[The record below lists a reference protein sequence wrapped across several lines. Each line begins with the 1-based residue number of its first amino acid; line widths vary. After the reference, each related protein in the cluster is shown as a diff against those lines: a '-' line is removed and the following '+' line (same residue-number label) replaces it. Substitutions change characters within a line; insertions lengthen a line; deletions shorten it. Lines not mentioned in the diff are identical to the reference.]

1 MIVELELKDLQIPQG
16 LLPRVITG
24 TVEEKVEEYKEMVE
38 NGTDFDPILV
48 WKRPDGSYW
57 IIDGVHRTEA
67 YKRAGRTTI
76 KAKLVDCKDELDYRI
91 KAIEA
96 NLKHGLPL
104 RKEEKIVLA
113 QTLYKLGIDIPELTK
128 IFSVSQRTMYYWL
141 RSMKDQE
148 KAELKKKA
156 LELRSQG
163 LSVREVGEKLGVDYS
178 TISKWENEFVEKLQK
193 LQNFNKPSEPPQPSE
208 PSESDVSFLQNL
220 QKWDKPSEPT
230 QPPSE
235 PLKPAE
241 PSEPSPTPEDDIE
254 KKLQD
259 LLAGRLPLN
268 DEEEDQE
275 EEDEIL
281 ADYKPEPRRR
291 DEPVFPPEPE
301 DWPYP
306 VQVPEHLRER
316 FVKDKEFR
324 LRMMAEIDLFRLSK
338 GKPPLYK
345 EWIEEKEGENY
356 EEVLERFKR
365 KNKGGRP
372 PKERP
377 PLDDEGQLDWFFN
390 DIYGKILHITIAWD
404 WYIAERFLLKLIKKF
419 VDTRLISVRGKGC
432 KEKGVLGVFIQN
444 VDPELYESYFYPEWW
459 EERYG
464 KFKRG

>member
-67 YKRAGRTTI
+67 YKRAGRATI

-104 RKEEKIVLA
+104 RKEEKVILA

-128 IFSVSQRTMYYWL
+128 IFAVSQRTMYYWL
-141 RSMKDQE
+141 RSMKGQE
-148 KAELKKKA
+148 KEELKKQA
-156 LELRSQG
+156 LELRAQG
-163 LSVREVGEKLGVDYS
+163 LTAREVGEKLGLEHT
-178 TISKWENEFVEKLQK
+178 TIIRWENELGAK
-193 LQNFNKPSEPPQPSE
+193 
-208 PSESDVSFLQNL
+208 LQNL
-220 QKWDKPSEPT
+220 QKCTKPSEPT

-235 PLKPAE
+235 PLEPEPSK

-259 LLAGRLPLN
+259 LLAGRLPL
-268 DEEEDQE
+268 DEEEEQE

-281 ADYKPEPRRR
+281 ADYKPEPRKR
-291 DEPVFPPEPE
+291 DEPVFPPEPEPE

-324 LRMMAEIDLFRLSK
+324 LRMMAEIDLFRLSR
-338 GKPPLYK
+338 GKPPLFK
-345 EWIEEKEGENY
+345 EWIEQKEGENY

-444 VDPELYESYFYPEWW
+444 VDPSLYESYFYPEWW

-464 KFKRG
+464 KFNKGGK

>member
-1 MIVELELKDLQIPQG
+1 MIVELELKDLQTPQG

-128 IFSVSQRTMYYWL
+128 IFAVSQRTMYYWL

-148 KAELKKKA
+148 KEELKKQA
-156 LELRSQG
+156 LELRKQG
-163 LSVREVGEKLGVDYS
+163 LTVREAAEKLGVS
-178 TISKWENEFVEKLQK
+178 HITIVRWENELGTFLQNLQK
-193 LQNFNKPSEPPQPSE
+193 CSKPSEPTQPSDSDVPFLQNLQKCDKPSEPPQPSE
-208 PSESDVSFLQNL
+208 PSE
-220 QKWDKPSEPT
+220 
-230 QPPSE
+230 
-235 PLKPAE
+235 
-241 PSEPSPTPEDDIE
+241 PSPTTEDDIE

-259 LLAGRLPLN
+259 FLAGRFPLD
-268 DEEEDQE
+268 DEDKEQE

-281 ADYKPEPRRR
+281 ADYKPEPRKQ
-291 DEPVFPPEPE
+291 DKPVFPPEPE

-324 LRMMAEIDLFRLSK
+324 LRMMAEIDLFRLSR
-338 GKPPLYK
+338 GKQPLYK

-356 EEVLERFKR
+356 EEVLERFKDQR

-419 VDTRLISVRGKGC
+419 VDTRLMSVRGKGC

-464 KFKRG
+464 KFNKGASNER

>member
-67 YKRAGRTTI
+67 YKRAGRATI

-104 RKEEKIVLA
+104 RKEEKVILA

-128 IFSVSQRTMYYWL
+128 IFAVSQRTMYYWL
-141 RSMKDQE
+141 RSMKSQE
-148 KAELKKKA
+148 KEELKKQA
-156 LELRSQG
+156 LELRAQG
-163 LSVREVGEKLGVDYS
+163 LSVREVGEKLGVPYP
-178 TISKWENEFVEKLQK
+178 TIARWEKE
-193 LQNFNKPSEPPQPSE
+193 
-208 PSESDVSFLQNL
+208 DVSFLQNL
-220 QKWDKPSEPT
+220 QKWNKPSESP

-235 PLKPAE
+235 PLEPEPSK

-259 LLAGRLPLN
+259 LLAGRLPL
-268 DEEEDQE
+268 DEEEEQE

-291 DEPVFPPEPE
+291 DEPVFPPEPK

-324 LRMMAEIDLFRLSK
+324 LRMMAEIDLFRLSR
-338 GKPPLYK
+338 GKPPLFK
-345 EWIEEKEGENY
+345 EWIEQKEGENY

-390 DIYGKILHITIAWD
+390 DILSKILHIPIAWD
-404 WYIAERFLLKLIKKF
+404 WYIAERFLLKLIKEF
-419 VDTRLISVRGKGC
+419 VDTRLMAVRGKGC

-464 KFKRG
+464 KFNKGGK

>member
-113 QTLYKLGIDIPELTK
+113 QTLYKLGIDVPELTK
-128 IFSVSQRTMYYWL
+128 VFAVSQRTMYYWL

-148 KAELKKKA
+148 KAELKKQA
-156 LELRSQG
+156 LELRAQG
-163 LSVREVGEKLGVDYS
+163 LTLKEVGEKLGVAIS
-178 TISKWENEFVEKLQK
+178 TVSTWENE
-193 LQNFNKPSEPPQPSE
+193 NFQ
-208 PSESDVSFLQNL
+208 FLQNL
-220 QKWDKPSEPT
+220 QKLKKTSDLP

-235 PLKPAE
+235 PLKPEPPE

-259 LLAGRLPLN
+259 FLAGRFPLD
-268 DEEEDQE
+268 DEEEEQKE
-275 EEDEIL
+275 EEDDFF
-281 ADYKPEPRRR
+281 ADYKPEPRKN
-291 DEPVFPPEPE
+291 EPVFPPEPEPE

-306 VQVPEHLRER
+306 VQVPEHQRER

-324 LRMMAEIDLFRLSK
+324 LRIMAEIDLFRISK
-338 GKPPLYK
+338 GKPPLFK

-444 VDPELYESYFYPEWW
+444 VDPSLYESYFYPEWW

-464 KFKRG
+464 KFNKGGK

>member
-76 KAKLVDCKDELDYRI
+76 KAKLVDCKDELSYRI

-104 RKEEKIVLA
+104 RKEEKVILA
-113 QTLYKLGIDIPELTK
+113 QTLYKLGIDVPELTK
-128 IFSVSQRTMYYWL
+128 IFAVSQRTMYYWL
-141 RSMKDQE
+141 RSMKGQE
-148 KAELKKKA
+148 KAEQKKQA
-156 LELRSQG
+156 LELRAQG
-163 LSVREVGEKLGVDYS
+163 LSVREVEEKLGVPRS
-178 TISKWENEFVEKLQK
+178 TISDWEKEV
-193 LQNFNKPSEPPQPSE
+193 
-208 PSESDVSFLQNL
+208 VRFLQNL
-220 QKWDKPSEPT
+220 QKPDKPSET
-230 QPPSE
+230 SQPPSE
-235 PLKPAE
+235 PLKPE
-241 PSEPSPTPEDDIE
+241 PEPEPEPSPTPEDDIE

-259 LLAGRLPLN
+259 FLAGRFPLE
-268 DEEEDQE
+268 DEEEEQKE
-275 EEDEIL
+275 EEDDFF
-281 ADYKPEPRRR
+281 ADYKPEPREN
-291 DEPVFPPEPE
+291 EPVFPPENE

-324 LRMMAEIDLFRLSK
+324 LRMMAEIDLFRLSR

-356 EEVLERFKR
+356 EEVLERFKDQR

-444 VDPELYESYFYPEWW
+444 VDPSLYESYFYPEWW

-464 KFKRG
+464 KFNKGGK

>member
-67 YKRAGRTTI
+67 YKRAGRATI

-113 QTLYKLGIDIPELTK
+113 QTLYKLGIDVPELTK
-128 IFSVSQRTMYYWL
+128 VFAVSQRTMYYWL

-148 KAELKKKA
+148 KAELKKQA

-163 LSVREVGEKLGVDYS
+163 LTVREVGEKLGLDYS

-193 LQNFNKPSEPPQPSE
+193 LQNFNKPSETP
-208 PSESDVSFLQNL
+208 
-220 QKWDKPSEPT
+220 

-235 PLKPAE
+235 PLEPEPSE
-241 PSEPSPTPEDDIE
+241 PSEPSPTPDDID

-259 LLAGRLPLN
+259 FLAGRFPVD
-268 DEEEDQE
+268 DEEEEQKEE
-275 EEDEIL
+275 EEDDFF

-291 DEPVFPPEPE
+291 DEPVFPPDPE

-306 VQVPEHLRER
+306 VQAAEQWRDR

-324 LRMMAEIDLFRLSK
+324 LRIMAEIDLFRISR
-338 GKPPLYK
+338 GKPPLCK

-356 EEVLERFKR
+356 EEVLERVKKDLR

-372 PKERP
+372 PKEKP

-390 DIYGKILHITIAWD
+390 DVYAKILHIPMAWD

-419 VDTRLISVRGKGC
+419 VDTRLMAVRGKGC

-464 KFKRG
+464 KFNKGGK

>member
-24 TVEEKVEEYKEMVE
+24 TVEEKVDEYKEMVE

-113 QTLYKLGIDIPELTK
+113 QTLYKLGIDVSELTK
-128 IFSVSQRTMYYWL
+128 VFSVSQRTMYYWL
-141 RSMKDQE
+141 RSMKDQKKE
-148 KAELKKKA
+148 ELKKQA
-156 LELRSQG
+156 LELRAQG
-163 LSVREVGEKLGVDYS
+163 LSVREVGEKLGVS
-178 TISKWENEFVEKLQK
+178 RMTISNWENEPVK
-193 LQNFNKPSEPPQPSE
+193 
-208 PSESDVSFLQNL
+208 FLQNL
-220 QKWDKPSEPT
+220 QKFDKPSEPT
-230 QPPSE
+230 QPSKPIE
-235 PLKPAE
+235 PKEETPFD
-241 PSEPSPTPEDDIE
+241 PSPTPEDDIE

-259 LLAGRLPLN
+259 LLAGRLRLD
-268 DEEEDQE
+268 DEEEQK
-275 EEDEIL
+275 EEDETL
-281 ADYKPEPRRR
+281 ADYKLKPRRR
-291 DEPVFPPEPE
+291 DEPVFPPELE
-301 DWPYP
+301 NWPYP

-316 FVKDKEFR
+316 FLKDKEFR
-324 LRMMAEIDLFRLSK
+324 LRMMAEIDLFRIQR

-345 EWIEEKEGENY
+345 EWIEQKEGENY

-377 PLDDEGQLDWFFN
+377 PFDDEGQLDWLFN
-390 DIYGKILHITIAWD
+390 DVYSKVLHIPMAWD

-419 VDTRLISVRGKGC
+419 VDTRLMAVRGKGC

-444 VDPELYESYFYPEWW
+444 VDPELYESYFYHEWW

-464 KFKRG
+464 KFNRRGK